1 MIPHVFIEVA
11 KHRRGRTEITELQAA
26 PSLHH
31 LHPLHPL
38 QPRHEQALHSNLP

>member
-1 MIPHVFIEVA
+1 MIPHVFIEVT

-38 QPRHEQALHSNLP
+38 QPPHEQALHSNLP